1 MPTTDRRQGGFA
13 LVAVVGALTVLGVV
27 VLEFAYSTGVD
38 YAAAANAR
46 DDMRAHF
53 VARSVMNLSRLVIKV
68 QKDILDKNRRQ
79 LAQLGL
85 PDVQIGDFMSMLESP
100 FCGSKEEVNAMAG
113 LAGVDTAA
121 MKGLGLPFGTCR
133 VETFTSEDGLINANC
148 ANGAP
153 ARVNSLGASLG
164 ALVSPPAFDR
174 LFEERDGDGQ
184 FTDRKTFVSA
194 IIDYVDRDE
203 AQWGGGGQPE
213 QYAYES
219 LSEPYRAK
227 NNYIDS
233 VEELKLVRGMDDRR
247 WELFGTQLTVY
258 GGCQINVSAVT
269 SPMLMMSII
278 SYAAKNPQDPVLAN
292 PIALWALATRVGQAR
307 QLGFAFDD
315 LNQFSTFVKD
325 PDAAL
330 GIGTTGGTGAAPAPA
345 SPLGTVSTAGLQPV
359 QGVELD
365 AKKLAEIAKAGS
377 RRIYRVVAAAQ
388 VGRVEKRII
397 GVFDTDTTNQNA
409 RDPSYAKGSWV
420 YWREE

>member
-1 MPTTDRRQGGFA
+1 MRTRRQQGFA
-13 LVAVVGALTVLGVV
+13 LIAVVGALTLLGVV
-27 VLEFAYSTGVD
+27 VLEFAYSTGID

-53 VARSVMNLSRLVIKV
+53 IARSVMNLSRLVIKV

-100 FCGSKEEVNAMAG
+100 FCGNKEEVSAMAG
-113 LAGVDTAA
+113 LAGVDTTN

-133 VETFTSEDGLINANC
+133 VEKFTSDDGLMNANC
-148 ANGAP
+148 ANGNP
-153 ARVNSLGASLG
+153 ASVNALGASI
-164 ALVSPPAFDR
+164 AAMVAPPAFDR

-184 FTDRKTFVSA
+184 FTDRKMFVSA
-194 IIDYVDRDE
+194 IIDYIDRDE
-203 AQWGGGGQPE
+203 AMFGGGGQGE
-213 QYAYES
+213 QYGYES
-219 LSEPYRAK
+219 LAEPYRAK

-233 VEELKLVRGMDDRR
+233 VEELRLVRGMDDRR
-247 WELFGTQLTVY
+247 WELFGKNFTVY
-258 GGCQINVSAVT
+258 GGCKVNVSAVQ
-269 SPMLMMSII
+269 SPMMMLSII

-292 PIALWALATRVGQAR
+292 PLALWALATRVGQAR
-307 QLGFAFDD
+307 QFGFAFDD
-315 LNQFSTFVKD
+315 LNQFATFVKD

-330 GIGTTGGTGAAPAPA
+330 GIGTSASGTPPAP
-345 SPLGTVSTAGLQPV
+345 SPFGAVSPMGMPPV
-359 QGVELD
+359 QGLELD
-365 AKKLAEIAKAGS
+365 AKKLAEVARAGS
-377 RRIYRVVAAAQ
+377 RRTYRVVAAAQ

-397 GVFDTDTTNQNA
+397 GVFDTETVNQNA

>member
-1 MPTTDRRQGGFA
+1 
-13 LVAVVGALTVLGVV
+13 
-27 VLEFAYSTGVD
+27 VD

-53 VARSVMNLSRLVIKV
+53 VARSVMNLGRLVIKV

-85 PDVQIGDFMSMLESP
+85 PDVQIGDFMTMLESP
-100 FCGSKEEVNAMAG
+100 FCGNKEEIAAMAG
-113 LAGVDTAA
+113 RAGGAA
-121 MKGLGLPFGTCR
+121 AAWKVRALPLGPCR
-133 VETFTSEDGLINANC
+133 VEKFTSDDGLMNANC
-148 ANGAP
+148 ANGNP
-153 ARVNSLGASLG
+153 ATVNALGAGL
-164 ALVSPPAFDR
+164 AAMVSSPAFDR

-194 IIDYVDRDE
+194 IIDYIDRDD
-203 AQWGGGGQPE
+203 AQFGGGQGE
-213 QYAYES
+213 QYGYES
-219 LSEPYRAK
+219 LLEPYRAK

-233 VEELKLVRGMDDRR
+233 VDELRLVRGMDDRR
-247 WELFGTQLTVY
+247 WDLFGKQLTVY
-258 GGCQINVSAVT
+258 GGCKVNVSAVQ
-269 SPMLMMSII
+269 SPMMMMSMI

-292 PIALWALATRVGQAR
+292 PTALWALATRVGQAR

-315 LNQFSTFVKD
+315 LNQFATFVKD

-330 GIGTTGGTGAAPAPA
+330 GIAATGSNPNP
-345 SPLGTVSTAGLQPV
+345 SPLGAPGSVGLPPV

-365 AKKLAEIAKAGS
+365 ARKLADVARAGS
-377 RRIYRVVAAAQ
+377 RRTYRVVAAAQ

-397 GVFDTDTTNQNA
+397 GVFDSETVNQNA
-409 RDPSYAKGSWV
+409 RDPAYARGTWV